1 MAQKNAFSVP
11 RPSSVPKVLCASTD
25 THLWRATTSR
35 ALPHHVLRTWRRCCD
50 TCWCALLLLFVA
62 AIVLSGFLYLKQTV
76 VVNTKYVCT
85 QHVDACK
92 RKWPAAISNDIPPP
106 KNPRE
111 HRELRARSGCSAVL
125 RRRDMLLAYGCIVAG
140 FAAFKADLHVGAAA
154 GQRAQAHGMRSRCV
168 QSWCPKKDRCG
179 LMRHPHHHACR
190 VRRPVVASEGRAKL
204 RSRLIGIG
212 SCAPDTV
219 VTNADLE
226 AVVDTSDEWI
236 SQRTGIRSRHLL
248 APGETLSD
256 LGSKAA
262 ERAIEMA
269 GVSAEDIDLV
279 IFSTSS
285 PDDLFGDAPHVA
297 RLVGAHNAVAFDLTA
312 ACSGF
317 LFGVNTASQF
327 LHNGAYSTVRART
340 RRPGG
345 MQGGGGGGARKR
357 APPLKRV
364 ADPSASLCA
373 GAGGRW

>member
-1 MAQKNAFSVP
+1 M
-11 RPSSVPKVLCASTD
+11 
-25 THLWRATTSR
+25 
-35 ALPHHVLRTWRRCCD
+35 
-50 TCWCALLLLFVA
+50 
-62 AIVLSGFLYLKQTV
+62 
-76 VVNTKYVCT
+76 
-85 QHVDACK
+85 
-92 RKWPAAISNDIPPP
+92 
-106 KNPRE
+106 
-111 HRELRARSGCSAVL
+111 
-125 RRRDMLLAYGCIVAG
+125 
-140 FAAFKADLHVGAAA
+140 
-154 GQRAQAHGMRSRCV
+154 
-168 QSWCPKKDRCG
+168 
-179 LMRHPHHHACR
+179 
-190 VRRPVVASEGRAKL
+190 ASEGKAKL

-236 SQRTGIRSRHLL
+236 AQRTGIRSRHLL

-256 LGSKAA
+256 LGAKAA

-327 LHNGAYSTVRART
+327 LHNGVYSTVRARM
-340 RRPGG
+340 GG
-345 MQGGGGGGARKR
+345 LEGGERGGGPKER
-357 APPLKRV
+357 AGESPDYTAQTR
-364 ADPSASLCA
+364 
-373 GAGGRW
+373 

>member
-1 MAQKNAFSVP
+1 
-11 RPSSVPKVLCASTD
+11 
-25 THLWRATTSR
+25 
-35 ALPHHVLRTWRRCCD
+35 
-50 TCWCALLLLFVA
+50 
-62 AIVLSGFLYLKQTV
+62 
-76 VVNTKYVCT
+76 
-85 QHVDACK
+85 
-92 RKWPAAISNDIPPP
+92 
-106 KNPRE
+106 
-111 HRELRARSGCSAVL
+111 
-125 RRRDMLLAYGCIVAG
+125 MLLAYGCIVAG
-140 FAAFKADLHVGAAA
+140 FAAFKTDLHVGATP
-154 GQRAQAHGMRSRCV
+154 GQRAQAQGMRS
-168 QSWCPKKDRCG
+168 
-179 LMRHPHHHACR
+179 
-190 VRRPVVASEGRAKL
+190 RPVVASEGKAKL

-236 SQRTGIRSRHLL
+236 AQRTGIRSRHLL

-256 LGSKAA
+256 LGAKAA

-327 LHNGAYSTVRART
+327 LHNGVYSTALVV
-340 RRPGG
+340 GG
-345 MQGGGGGGARKR
+345 DALSRWVDWEDRNTCVLFGDGAGAVVLKAAASDEESGILGFEMHSNGGGRPDLNLGYAGLDKKLSSITSVTNGAYKPIAMNGKEVYKFATSKVPEVLGEAIENAGMEAGQIDWLVLHQANIRIMET
-357 APPLKRV
+357 V
-364 ADPSASLCA
+364 AKKLGIPMEKVITNLDEYGNTSAGSIPIALDA
-373 GAGGRW
+373 AVRSGKVKEGDVLAVAGFGAGLSWGACIIRWG